1 MTELDPLDDP
11 EAIDVLRAA
20 DDAAPVDVEDD
31 EDDEEEDVPE
41 LLFASVDEWVR
52 RYWRF
57 AYRRRVSGKG
67 SGTGRWSARWWE
79 NDGAIQRLTVL
90 WRGWEA
96 ARQDP
101 GLGTSAWWINH
112 AVPHMSALLSVPHMS
127 ALLSTDGPFAG
138 AQDENLPGQPLP
150 YKRPPDA
157 LFEADRQPTGS
168 TTTASTNII
177 PRSLCT
183 AKWHT
188 S

>member
-31 EDDEEEDVPE
+31 EDDGGEDVPE

-79 NDGAIQRLTVL
+79 NDEATQRLTVL

-101 GLGTSAWWINH
+101 GLGTSTWWINH
-112 AVPHMSALLSVPHMS
+112 ADPHMNVLLSH
-127 ALLSTDGPFAG
+127 DGPFAG
-138 AQDENLPGQPLP
+138 AQDENLPGEPLP
-150 YKRPPDA
+150 YKRPHPA
-157 LFEADRQPTGS
+157 LFGPDRQPPGVYNDS
-168 TTTASTNII
+168 EYPNRA
-177 PRSLCT
+177 
-183 AKWHT
+183 
-188 S
+188 